1 MKRFFAL
8 LLSLMLL
15 WGVALA
21 EESDMLLFRPVDCGI
36 QALDAYEYPFMGM
49 SFTLSQTMLKKI
61 DSREVFVMPMED
73 YLDANTI
80 RYAGLRFSTTS
91 EEQRTQ
97 EGMSVDFYAWEE
109 GLNRLGAIGVYHK
122 DAVAELDSLTGCDV
136 HTKLGESEDGTFQY
150 YRSVSSGADSAL
162 AAELEQT
169 QVTITTMAALN
180 MEDGN
185 TAFSEA
191 RVEGVNTVGAFTTED
206 IFGNAYTQ
214 AYFQQYDLTLVNL
227 FATWCSPCVKEMP
240 ELEKLRQAFA
250 EQGVKLG
257 VVAVVLDAKTVLGV
271 DEGAVER
278 AQALY
283 KASKAQFPFLLPDES
298 EMNGRLTGVEAV
310 PESFFVAGNG
320 SIVGETYVGA
330 RSLEA
335 WTAIVNAE
343 LADLGVS
350 P

>member
-8 LLSLMLL
+8 LLSLVLL
-15 WGVALA
+15 WGAALA

-36 QALDAYEYPFMGM
+36 QSQDVYDYPFMGM
-49 SFTLSQTMLKKI
+49 RFTLPQSLLEKV
-61 DSREVFVMPMED
+61 DSREVFVMPIED

-80 RYAGLRFSTTS
+80 RYAALRFSTTN

-109 GLNRLGAIGVYHK
+109 ELGRLGAIGVYHK
-122 DAVAELDSLTGCDV
+122 DAVAELDSLTGCDI
-136 HTKLGESEDGTFQY
+136 HTRLGESEDGTFQY
-150 YRSVSSGADSAL
+150 YLSASSGADNAL

-169 QVTITTMAALN
+169 QVTITAMEPLN
-180 MEDGN
+180 LEDGH

-206 IFGNAYTQ
+206 VFGQVYTQ
-214 AYFQQYDLTLVNL
+214 DYFQQYDLTLVNI
-227 FATWCSPCVKEMP
+227 FATWCSPCVQEMP
-240 ELEKLRQAFA
+240 ELEKLRQTFA
-250 EQGVKLG
+250 EQGIKLG
-257 VVAVVLDAKTVLGV
+257 VVAVVLDTKTVLGL

-278 AQALY
+278 AQALS
-283 KASKAQFPFLLPDES
+283 KASKAQFPFLIPDDG
-298 EMNGRLTGVEAV
+298 EMNGRLAGIEAV
-310 PESFFVAGNG
+310 PESFFVDGNG

-335 WTAIVNAE
+335 WTTVVNAE
-343 LADLGVS
+343 LASLGVT